1 MAEVAIL
8 GAGAW
13 GTALAVLL
21 TNNGHRTV
29 LCVRRPEQLEAMA
42 ARRENAV
49 HLPGVALPAQ
59 LELTADWATAVD
71 GATTVVMAVPSQYAR
86 ATIAPIAGAIGASTV
101 IVSVTKGIE
110 QDSLCRMTQMIAGL
124 APRCDRVAVL
134 SGPGFAAEVARGKPG
149 AIVAAAN
156 RDEVATWVQSM
167 FATKAL
173 RVYRSSDVIG
183 VELGGAAKNVIAI
196 AAGVSDGIGLGSGA
210 RAALITRG
218 LAEMMRLATAAGANR
233 ETMAGL
239 AGLGDLVLTCAGDSS
254 RNRSLGLR
262 IGRGETLA
270 ESSSDAPVAEG
281 VANADSIRRLAAR
294 LGVDM
299 PITSAVYRMLY
310 EAVPANAMVE
320 ELLNRELKAE
330 F

>member
-1 MAEVAIL
+1 MAEVTIL

-29 LCVRRPEQLEAMA
+29 LCVRRHEQLEAMR
-42 ARRENAV
+42 ARRENAA
-49 HLPGVALPAQ
+49 HLPGVALPAE
-59 LELTADWATAVD
+59 LELAEDWATAVGD
-71 GATTVVMAVPSQYAR
+71 ATTVVMAVPSQYAR
-86 ATIAPIAGAIGASTV
+86 ATIAPIIGAIAASSV

-110 QDSLCRMTQMIAGL
+110 QSSLCTMTQMIAGL
-124 APRCDRVAVL
+124 APPAERVAVL

-156 RDEVATWVQSM
+156 RDEVASRVQSM
-167 FATKAL
+167 FVTKAL
-173 RVYRSSDVIG
+173 RVYRSVDVIG

-218 LAEMMRLATAAGANR
+218 LAEMMRLAAAAGAKR

-254 RNRSLGLR
+254 RNRTLGLR
-262 IGRGETLA
+262 LGRGEARA
-270 ESSSDAPVAEG
+270 ESASDGPVAEG
-281 VANADSIRRLAAR
+281 VANAKSIKMLAAR

-299 PITSAVYRMLY
+299 PITSAVYRLLY

>member
-1 MAEVAIL
+1 
-8 GAGAW
+8 
-13 GTALAVLL
+13 
-21 TNNGHRTV
+21 
-29 LCVRRPEQLEAMA
+29 
-42 ARRENAV
+42 
-49 HLPGVALPAQ
+49 
-59 LELTADWATAVD
+59 
-71 GATTVVMAVPSQYAR
+71 
-86 ATIAPIAGAIGASTV
+86 
-101 IVSVTKGIE
+101 
-110 QDSLCRMTQMIAGL
+110 
-124 APRCDRVAVL
+124 
-134 SGPGFAAEVARGKPG
+134 
-149 AIVAAAN
+149 
-156 RDEVATWVQSM
+156 M

-218 LAEMMRLATAAGANR
+218 LAEMMRLAAAAGAKR

-262 IGRGETLA
+262 LGRGEARA
-270 ESSSDAPVAEG
+270 ESASDGPVAEG
-281 VANADSIRRLAAR
+281 VANAKSIKMLAAR

-299 PITSAVYRMLY
+299 PITSAVYRLLY

>member
-1 MAEVAIL
+1 MSSPCLMAEVAIL

-29 LCVRRPEQLEAMA
+29 LCVRRHEQLEAMT
-42 ARRENAV
+42 ARRENAA
-49 HLPGVALPAQ
+49 HLPGVALPAE
-59 LELTADWATAVD
+59 LELAENWATAVR
-71 GATTVVMAVPSQYAR
+71 GATTVVMAVPSHYAR
-86 ATIAPIAGAIGASTV
+86 AAIAPIIGAIAASAV

-110 QDSLCRMTQMIAGL
+110 QNSLCTMTQMIAGL
-124 APRCDRVAVL
+124 APPGDRVAVL
-134 SGPGFAAEVARGKPG
+134 SGPGFAAEVARGKP
-149 AIVAAAN
+149 AAMVAAAN
-156 RDEVATWVQSM
+156 RDEVASRVQSM

-218 LAEMMRLATAAGANR
+218 LAEMMRLAEAAGAKR

-239 AGLGDLVLTCAGDSS
+239 AGLGDLVLTCAGDGS
-254 RNRSLGLR
+254 RNRGLGLR
-262 IGRGETLA
+262 LGRGEAQA
-270 ESSSDAPVAEG
+270 ESSSDGAGGRGRRQCEIDQDVGGAAG
-281 VANADSIRRLAAR
+281 GRYADHLGGLPAA
-294 LGVDM
+294 L
-299 PITSAVYRMLY
+299 
-310 EAVPANAMVE
+310 
-320 ELLNRELKAE
+320 
-330 F
+330 

>member
-29 LCVRRPEQLEAMA
+29 LCVRRPEQLKAMTS
-42 ARRENAV
+42 RRENAV

-59 LELTADWATAVD
+59 LELTADWATAVH

-262 IGRGETLA
+262 IGRGEALA
-270 ESSSDAPVAEG
+270 ESSSDGPVAEG
-281 VANADSIRRLAAR
+281 VANADSIKRLAGPAR
-294 LGVDM
+294 RRYANHFGRL
-299 PITSAVYRMLY
+299 P
-310 EAVPANAMVE
+310 PA
-320 ELLNRELKAE
+320 L
-330 F
+330 